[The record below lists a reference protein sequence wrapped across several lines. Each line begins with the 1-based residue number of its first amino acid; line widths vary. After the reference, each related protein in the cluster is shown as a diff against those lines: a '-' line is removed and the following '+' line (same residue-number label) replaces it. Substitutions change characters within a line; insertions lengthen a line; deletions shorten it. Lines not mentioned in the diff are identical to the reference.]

1 VDAHGTVL
9 ETFRA
14 VEHGGDGCIS
24 EIDALRG
31 DFSQVPYDDIRD
43 DVEVLGPRERLR
55 VRASA
60 RSYFASLSWT
70 MAS

>member
-1 VDAHGTVL
+1 MDAHGTVL

-14 VEHGGDGCIS
+14 VEHDGDCCIS
-24 EIDALRG
+24 EIDVLRG
-31 DFSQVPYDDIRD
+31 DFSQLLYDDTSD
-43 DVEVLGPRERLR
+43 DLEVFGPRERLR

-60 RSYFASLSWT
+60 RSYFASLSST